1 MTTSTTTPEA
11 TTQLPGP
18 PRLRRRPAVLGIGLA
33 LVAVGGLTAA
43 WFASA
48 VDSSTPVVVAAAP
61 LLRGQ
66 VVTAEQLSTGQVS
79 GVSAS
84 ALTPASQ
91 LQSLVGR
98 TVVTD
103 VPAGATVPG
112 SAVTED
118 PLPGAGESVVG
129 ILLPPGQVPTVDLRP
144 GSQVRIVATP
154 RSQDDPP
161 VTTPRGTAAVLVST
175 SVDESTGHT
184 VANVQVPAAQAP
196 AIAALA
202 ATGRAALV
210 LDADTAAGGR

>member
-11 TTQLPGP
+11 TAQVPAP

-43 WFASA
+43 WFATA

-66 VVTAEQLSTGQVS
+66 VVTADQLTTGQVS
-79 GVSAS
+79 GVAAS
-84 ALTPASQ
+84 AITPADQ
-91 LQSLVGR
+91 LPSLIGK

-112 SAVTED
+112 SALADES
-118 PLPGAGESVVG
+118 LPAAGESVVG
-129 ILLPPGQVPTVDLRP
+129 ILLPPGQVPTVALRP
-144 GSQVRIVATP
+144 GARVRIVATP

-161 VTTPRGTAAVLVST
+161 LTTPRGTEAVLVST
-175 SVDESTGHT
+175 STDESTGHT
-184 VANVQVPAAQAP
+184 VANVEVPAAQAP
-196 AIAALA
+196 AVAALA

-210 LDADTAAGGR
+210 LDTDAEGH